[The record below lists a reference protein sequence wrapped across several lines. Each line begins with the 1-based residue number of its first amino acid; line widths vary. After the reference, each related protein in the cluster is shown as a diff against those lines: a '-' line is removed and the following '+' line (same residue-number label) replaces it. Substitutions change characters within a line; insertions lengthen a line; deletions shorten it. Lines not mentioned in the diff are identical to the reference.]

1 MHNKVAL
8 ILYTPLPLTI
18 NNRIKKNTL
27 KYILI
32 FYCLLNPFFT
42 SAQIDKIETDR
53 PGKTITAS
61 IIPHKWLQTE
71 MGFLKQTE
79 RFQPVLKDLYFQHP
93 AFLVKYGITKRVE
106 VRFITELAYVKEE
119 NININSIYK
128 GLNNTQIGGKI
139 NFLKEKGIIPKTS
152 LIAHYR
158 LNTLNT
164 NAIGHDSIN
173 GGNISLAMLNTVS
186 EKFLIGYNLGVEK
199 FTWRY
204 EPMYFYSLSP
214 KFNFAEDWQAFVEIF
229 GNLWKGRNAQT
240 SIDGG
245 ISYYIN
251 DDFKV
256 DASAG
261 MRINKNTNLKFYSV
275 GGSFRFKPSNKN

>member
-1 MHNKVAL
+1 M
-8 ILYTPLPLTI
+8 
-18 NNRIKKNTL
+18 

-32 FYCLLNPFFT
+32 FYCLLNSFFT
-42 SAQIDKIETDR
+42 SAQIEKMETDR
-53 PGKTITAS
+53 PSKTNT
-61 IIPHKWLQTE
+61 PTTTLNKWLQTE
-71 MGFLKQTE
+71 MGFQKQTY
-79 RFQPVLKDLYFQHP
+79 RFQPVLKDLYFQFP
-93 AFLVKYGITKRVE
+93 TLLTKYGIGNRFE
-106 VRFITELAYVKEE
+106 VRLITEFAYVKEE
-119 NININSIYK
+119 NVTTNTIYK
-128 GLNNTQIGGKI
+128 GLNNTQLGGKF
-139 NFLKEKGIIPKTS
+139 NLLKQNGILPKTS

-173 GGNISLAMLNTVS
+173 GGNISLAMLNTIS

-214 KFNFAEDWQAFVEIF
+214 KFNIAEKWQAFVEIY
-229 GNLWKGRNAQT
+229 GNLWKGRRAQT

-251 DDFKV
+251 DDFKI

-261 MRINKNTNLKFYSV
+261 TRINKNTNLKFYSV
-275 GGSFRFKPSNKN
+275 GGSFRFKTSNKN

>member
-1 MHNKVAL
+1 MR
-8 ILYTPLPLTI
+8 TI
-18 NNRIKKNTL
+18 FSFL
-27 KYILI
+27 FCSI
-32 FYCLLNPFFT
+32 FYFD
-42 SAQIDKIETDR
+42 SVAQFAPIISDR
-53 PGKTITAS
+53 PGRTISPTTILS
-61 IIPHKWLQTE
+61 KWLQIE
-71 MGFLKQTE
+71 MGFQKQTE
-79 RFQPVLKDLYFQHP
+79 RFQPVLKDLYFQQP
-93 AFLVKYGITKRVE
+93 AFLVKYGITKRFE

-119 NININSIYK
+119 NITINTSYK
-128 GLNNTQIGGKI
+128 GFNNTQIGGKI
-139 NFLKEKGIIPKTS
+139 NVLREKGIIPKTS

-164 NAIGHDSIN
+164 NAIGLDSIN
-173 GGNISLAMLNTVS
+173 GGNITLSMLNTIS

-214 KFNFAEDWQAFVEIF
+214 KFNIAEKWQAFVEIY

-261 MRINKNTNLKFYSV
+261 TRINKNTNLKFYSV
-275 GGSFRFKPSNKN
+275 GGSFRFKTSNKN